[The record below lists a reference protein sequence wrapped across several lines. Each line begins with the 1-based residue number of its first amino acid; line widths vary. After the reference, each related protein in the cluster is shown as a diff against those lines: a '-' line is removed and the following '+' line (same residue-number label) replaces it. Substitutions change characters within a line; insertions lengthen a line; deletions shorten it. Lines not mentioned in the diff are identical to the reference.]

1 LNAASSPSSHAHNE
15 RDQENDEEKEKQN
28 LGDTSRSHGNT
39 TKSKNRRDE
48 RDYKE
53 N

>member
-1 LNAASSPSSHAHNE
+1 LDAASSPSSHAHNE
-15 RDQENDEEKEKQN
+15 RDQENNEEKEKQN
-28 LGDTSRSHGNT
+28 LGDTSRRDSNT
-39 TKSKNRRDE
+39 TKSKNRRDQ